1 MTPALRSRTLGQIVA
16 PVKVKLDD
24 LDNSDDVALVVDAG
38 ASHYVPVRRGG
49 SSATANRFLTPC
61 SR

>member
-1 MTPALRSRTLGQIVA
+1 MTPALRSRTLGQIAA
-16 PVKVKLDD
+16 PVKVKDD

-49 SSATANRFLTPC
+49 SSATANRFLTP
-61 SR
+61 SPR